1 MISYYINNFY
11 YDLFRFSICASLSLF
26 RWSSKISNLCFSLLI
41 LGGLAKL
48 ELLLVGPGKIIIIFS
63 PPVPMSTPSRVNQS
77 VRVLPVQF
85 SSVSDNL
92 ELCVTIYCCSV
103 SLCNCESAPPTL
115 SRNFSTPLY
124 IRWELGLLGTRLAG
138 SKMAVT

>member
-1 MISYYINNFY
+1 
-11 YDLFRFSICASLSLF
+11 
-26 RWSSKISNLCFSLLI
+26 
-41 LGGLAKL
+41 
-48 ELLLVGPGKIIIIFS
+48 
-63 PPVPMSTPSRVNQS
+63 MSTPSRVNQS

-124 IRWELGLLGTRLAG
+124 IRWELGLLGARWLLPEVVVFSGISSWSVHFQCRNG
-138 SKMAVT
+138 SSFKILRGLNLLNISRQGGGKLFPTYKHCKYLISKLEGGGGGGT